1 MAQTI
6 IKILISLCI
15 ILAAIMI
22 GKRFPSLAGLI
33 SVMPLAGAIILV
45 WMYIDNKGDP
55 RVMQQ
60 FTRGAIWGILPSIL
74 FYIAA
79 LVCFRKGLSLPV
91 CLFASFAVWLMGAAI
106 HYWILK

>member
-15 ILAAIMI
+15 ILAAITI

-55 RVMQQ
+55 QVMQQ
-60 FTRGAIWGILPSIL
+60 FTRGAIWGILPSII

-79 LVCFRKGLSLPV
+79 LVCFRKGLSLPASLV
-91 CLFASFAVWLMGAAI
+91 TSFALWLTGAAI